1 MNLLFAACRW
11 NPVNERIVNPLIVFL
26 PLVPFS
32 CISWPPTGSELTS
45 TLMSAVVE
53 TVSDMRSNDARR
65 IALAQEQGLSSNLT
79 GTTIALKDLDERL
92 SFAISRPERKKGDPK
107 NWKDPQCESK
117 KLREIVDTRSM
128 I

>member
-1 MNLLFAACRW
+1 MDLLSEAYRW
-11 NPVNERIVNPLIVFL
+11 NSVNERVAKPPHHFLSLIS
-26 PLVPFS
+26 FS

-107 NWKDPQCESK
+107 NWKDPQCES
-117 KLREIVDTRSM
+117 RSYARLSTFG
-128 I
+128 